1 MLKIRD
7 WVDINKIE
15 WQALCLRITNMDL
28 LKNNKINWKIT
39 KSNN

>member
-15 WQALCLRITNMDL
+15 WFSI
-28 LKNNKINWKIT
+28 
-39 KSNN
+39 SNNPTAIELTA